1 MLRLI
6 SSNGLVFS
14 LPLCR
19 IQKQNFVFLQGE
31 ETLQSKCG
39 SQWQIL
45 LIPWC
50 ALNGA
55 CRQRFRDKQGLVDI
69 TNSFYP
75 NPASFSPSSFELAV
89 LSWVFLSFFSFFFS
103 FYYGVTIINPTI
115 KIPFEQEN
123 KPILRTSMYFLGS
136 TPEWGQVGAVVSD
149 AQTPGGPA
157 ATQIFYGLWEP
168 SERGKF

>member
-19 IQKQNFVFLQGE
+19 IQKQNFVFFLEGGK
-31 ETLQSKCG
+31 TLQSKCG

-75 NPASFSPSSFELAV
+75 NLASFSPHHLNWQCLPEFFFPF
-89 LSWVFLSFFSFFFS
+89 FLFSFLFTM
-103 FYYGVTIINPTI
+103 G
-115 KIPFEQEN
+115 
-123 KPILRTSMYFLGS
+123 
-136 TPEWGQVGAVVSD
+136 
-149 AQTPGGPA
+149 
-157 ATQIFYGLWEP
+157 
-168 SERGKF
+168 